1 MDKYDSYG
9 RNLTE
14 QATRQNNIPWV
25 KVVYVRGKMFIP
37 QYIKVNIPT
46 QSIVRFN

>member
-14 QATRQNNIPWV
+14 QARRQNSVPWV
-25 KVVYVRGKMFIP
+25 KVVYVRGKMVIP
-37 QYIKVNIPT
+37 RYIKVNIP
-46 QSIVRFN
+46 QKSIVLFN